1 MLIDKFLKI
10 GRAFLGCQYPIMCG
24 AMTWVSDPKLVST
37 IGNAGGFGLLA
48 GGNTPVDIFEE
59 QIIETQTLTNKPFGV
74 NLITL
79 APVYESQLELVCKL
93 GCPFVVFAGSIP
105 KKSEIEK
112 AKRCGA
118 KVICFASTAPLAHSL
133 IDRGADALILE
144 GSEAG
149 GHIGPVALS
158 VLIQQILFSVDNVP
172 IFIAGGIATGRMMAH
187 LLMMGAAGIQMGT
200 RFIMAEECVAH
211 PKFKESFRKAKAK
224 DAMATPQFDSRLP
237 VIPVRALKNEGSI
250 EFAKLQLELLSKLDT
265 NLIDRHEAQYK
276 VEEFWAGALR
286 QAVIEGDVAK
296 GSLMA
301 GQSVG
306 LVDKIQPLNEIIG
319 EMVNDAESELQRL
332 KGIFNREDTP

>member
-1 MLIDKFLKI
+1 MLIDKFLEK
-10 GRAFLGCQYPIMCG
+10 GKAFLGCKYPIMCG

-48 GGNTPVDIFEE
+48 GGNTPVDIFQE
-59 QIIETQTLTNKPFGV
+59 QIIKTQELTDKPFGV

-79 APVYESQLELVCKL
+79 APVYKSQLELVCKL

-133 IDRGADALILE
+133 IDRGADGLILE

-158 VLIQQILFSVDNVP
+158 VLIQQILFSVDSVP

-211 PKFKESFRKAKAK
+211 AKFKETFRKAKAK

-237 VIPVRALKNEGSI
+237 VIPVRALKNEGTNK
-250 EFAKLQLELLSKLDT
+250 FAKLQLELLSKLDT
-265 NLIDRHEAQYK
+265 NRIDRHEAQYK
-276 VEEFWAGALR
+276 VEEFWVGALR
-286 QAVIEGDVAK
+286 QAVIDGDVAG

-306 LVDKIQPLNEIIG
+306 LVDKIQPLNEIID

-332 KGIFNREDTP
+332 RGIFNQEDAP